1 MVTCPAF
8 FAFIVS
14 FDNLTDYNTN
24 FEFAMCSAWTRLF
37 QAIGCST
44 AADLPGAVSAA
55 E

>member
-37 QAIGCST
+37 QAALRQLTSPV
-44 AADLPGAVSAA
+44 L
-55 E
+55 